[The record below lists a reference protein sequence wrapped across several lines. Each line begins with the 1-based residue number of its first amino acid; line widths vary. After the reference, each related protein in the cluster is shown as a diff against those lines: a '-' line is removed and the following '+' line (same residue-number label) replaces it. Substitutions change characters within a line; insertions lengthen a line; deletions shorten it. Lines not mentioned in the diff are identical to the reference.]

1 MRLYRQG
8 MSNYVC
14 RYPDGVA
21 GIALLLIRV
30 GYALVAFGI
39 VAALPTGPRATTFL
53 YLPAALIA
61 VCLLVGFVSRAAAL
75 VLGVA
80 VVVALVSA
88 SPLQQ
93 LILAG
98 HVGGC
103 AMIVLV
109 GPGAFSID
117 ARRHGRRVI
126 HLQTKTPDRGA
137 EN

>member
-1 MRLYRQG
+1 

-14 RYPDGVA
+14 RYPDGIA
-21 GIALLLIRV
+21 GVALLLIRV
-30 GYALVAFGI
+30 GYALAAFG
-39 VAALPTGPRATTFL
+39 VAAALPGGARAGTAL
-53 YLPAALIA
+53 YVATALVA
-61 VCLLVGFVSRAAAL
+61 LCLLLGFATRGAAL

-80 VVVALVSA
+80 VVVVALVSA
-88 SPLQQ
+88 SPMQQ

-103 AMIVLV
+103 LLIVLI
-109 GPGAFSID
+109 GAGAFSID

-137 EN
+137 GD

>member
-1 MRLYRQG
+1 

-14 RYPDGVA
+14 RYPDGIA
-21 GIALLLIRV
+21 GVALLLIRV
-30 GYALVAFGI
+30 GYAMAAFGV
-39 VAALPTGPRATTFL
+39 VAALPGGAHAGTAL
-53 YLPAALIA
+53 YLAAALVA
-61 VCLLVGFVSRAAAL
+61 LCLLLGFATRGAAL

-80 VVVALVSA
+80 IVVALVSA
-88 SPLQQ
+88 GPMQQ

-103 AMIVLV
+103 VLIVLI
-109 GPGAFSID
+109 GAGAFSID

-137 EN
+137 DD

>member
-1 MRLYRQG
+1 

-30 GYALVAFGI
+30 GYAFVAFGA
-39 VAALPTGPRATTFL
+39 VAALPPGSGATTFL
-53 YLPAALIA
+53 YVAAALIA
-61 VCLLVGFVSRAAAL
+61 LCLVVGFGTRAAAL
-75 VLGVA
+75 VLGVTA
-80 VVVALVSA
+80 AVALVGA
-88 SPLQQ
+88 SPIQRL
-93 LILAG
+93 LLAG

-103 AMIVLV
+103 AAIVLI
-109 GPGAFSID
+109 GAGAFSID

-137 EN
+137 DD

>member
-1 MRLYRQG
+1 

-14 RYPDGVA
+14 RYPDGIA
-21 GIALLLIRV
+21 GVALLLIRV
-30 GYALVAFGI
+30 GYALVAFGV
-39 VAALPTGPRATTFL
+39 VAALPGGSRVGIAL
-53 YLPAALIA
+53 HLAAALVA
-61 VCLLVGFVSRAAAL
+61 LCLLLGFATRGAAL

-80 VVVALVSA
+80 IVVALISA
-88 SPLQQ
+88 SPMQQ

-103 AMIVLV
+103 MLIVLI
-109 GPGAFSID
+109 GAGAFSID

-137 EN
+137 DD

>member
-1 MRLYRQG
+1 

-14 RYPDGVA
+14 RYPDGIA
-21 GIALLLIRV
+21 GVALLLIRV
-30 GYALVAFGI
+30 GYASAAFG
-39 VAALPTGPRATTFL
+39 VAAALPGSSRIGTAL
-53 YLPAALIA
+53 YL
-61 VCLLVGFVSRAAAL
+61 AAAL
-75 VLGVA
+75 VALCLLLGFATRGAALLLGLA

-88 SPLQQ
+88 SPMQQ

-103 AMIVLV
+103 MSIVLI
-109 GPGAFSID
+109 GAGAFSID

-137 EN
+137 DD